1 MPAAA
6 PFDLWDQST
15 LTDIIVRPITT
26 QYEDQ
31 PRLGDLIAPIKQI
44 QSRQAKIRTRQ
55 ILTFGVGQFK
65 APGATPG
72 LYTPN
77 QTWTESLAEL
87 ALLEEMHQI
96 QDEDWI
102 RLNSSD
108 ETARRAAG
116 VEVVD
121 RAQILA
127 LRNERLTE
135 KMRWEA
141 FLNGN
146 TTITYPD
153 GQTWYYDFGYLATH
167 KVVLTAGNLWSATST
182 ADPIAN
188 IRAWAELI
196 AADSGYYG
204 LHLHMSSKTY
214 TYLAAN
220 AVLKGYLTATNRSM
234 LLPTY
239 DDVIQLLRDGTDITI
254 YDNGWRDENN
264 GVAPGQVVSGTNR
277 GLPNSLTRYLPDGKV
292 LMTTDY
298 KIENQNIADTL
309 DGQVL
314 VSDGYNSIGIRQGMQ
329 AETIVDHLTKAHLM
343 RVASARIP
351 RIIYPEC
358 FLVAT
363 VA

>member
-1 MPAAA
+1 MATAA

-31 PRLGDLIAPIKQI
+31 PRLGDRIAPLKTI
-44 QSRQAKIRTRQ
+44 QSREAKIRTRQ
-55 ILTFGVGQFK
+55 ILTFGVGNFK
-65 APGATPG
+65 APGATPA

-77 QTWTESLAEL
+77 QTWSESLVEL

-96 QDEDWI
+96 QDEDWL
-102 RLNSSD
+102 RLNSAD
-108 ETARRAAG
+108 ETARRSAG
-116 VEVVD
+116 VDIVD

-135 KMRWEA
+135 KMRWSA

-146 TTITYPD
+146 FSVTYPT
-153 GQTWYYDFGYLATH
+153 GQSQWIDYGYLPSH
-167 KVVLTAGNLWSATST
+167 KVVLTGGNLWSATST

-188 IRAWAELI
+188 IRSWAETI
-196 AADSGYYG
+196 AADCGYYG
-204 LHLHMSSKTY
+204 LHLHMSSKTF
-214 TYLAAN
+214 TYIQAN
-220 AVLKGYLTATNRSM
+220 ATLKGYLTATNRSM

-239 DDVIQLLRDGTDITI
+239 DDIIQLLRDGTDITI
-254 YDNGWRDENN
+254 YDNGWRAENN
-264 GVAPGQVVSGTNR
+264 GVAPGQVVSGTAR
-277 GLPNSLTRYLPDGKV
+277 GLPNSLTRYLPDGQV
-292 LMTTDY
+292 LMTTEYQLEGQD
-298 KIENQNIADTL
+298 IADTL

-329 AETIVDHLTKAHLM
+329 AETIVDHLTKAHMM

-351 RIIYPEC
+351 RIIYPEA

-363 VA
+363 VI